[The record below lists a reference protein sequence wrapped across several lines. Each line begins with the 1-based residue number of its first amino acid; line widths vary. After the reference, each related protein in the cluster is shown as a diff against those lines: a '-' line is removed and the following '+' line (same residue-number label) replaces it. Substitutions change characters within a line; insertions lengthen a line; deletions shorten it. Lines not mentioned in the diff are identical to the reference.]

1 MHIGER
7 NGSLPQPCSEDWN
20 SPLHRQPHHLTE
32 DALSLQ
38 IPSEA
43 ELNNEATYPT
53 RAKALVK
60 FFLFS
65 SFLSI
70 KSSLSFWVLVYQ
82 KKGIY

>member
-7 NGSLPQPCSEDWN
+7 NGSLPQSYSEDWN

-32 DALSLQ
+32 DALSYLQ
-38 IPSEA
+38 IPSEE

-60 FFLFS
+60 FFLFG

-70 KSSLSFWVLVYQ
+70 KSSLSF
-82 KKGIY
+82 